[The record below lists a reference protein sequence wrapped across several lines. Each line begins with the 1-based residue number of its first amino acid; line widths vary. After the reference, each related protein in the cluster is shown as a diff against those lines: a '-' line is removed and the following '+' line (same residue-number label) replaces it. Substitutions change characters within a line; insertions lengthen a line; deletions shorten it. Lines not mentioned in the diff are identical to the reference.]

1 MSTLFTVF
9 FCNTFS
15 LYDEE
20 RWGFYRVRIIV
31 LRLLRLV
38 IVNASFVCFKPEF
51 RRISRAINKPQD
63 EITLSLANEM
73 SILKESLVL
82 TWVFRFGTL
91 NG

>member
-1 MSTLFTVF
+1 M
-9 FCNTFS
+9 
-15 LYDEE
+15 
-20 RWGFYRVRIIV
+20 GFYRVRIIV

-63 EITLSLANEM
+63 ETTLSLANEM
-73 SILKESLVL
+73 SIESLVL

-91 NG
+91 SG